1 MVEQR
6 LIEMET
12 RFLYLEHTIEQ
23 LNQVVCAQQ
32 DEIRQLRATLHVVTK
47 NLKQLFELTSEIRP
61 HEKPP
66 HY

>member
-1 MVEQR
+1 MIEQR

-12 RFLYLEHTIEQ
+12 RFLYQEHTIEQ

-32 DEIRQLRATLHVVTK
+32 DEIRQLKATLDAVSK
-47 NLKQLFELTSEIRP
+47 NLKQLFEHTSDIRP